1 MSPLEAILVW
11 ITIVALA
18 ISSAVYLYSF
28 IFSNERVMR
37 ASYYFPMGCFVLLT
51 AAILARYVAVGNLPV
66 AGAYESALGG
76 GWFVILFT
84 MYFSYRNRALS
95 VVGLGTIPFTLILL
109 GIGVMSGPELSPMA
123 ASIKS
128 FWLYIHVFFAW
139 LAFGAYAICFGLGI
153 VYLLKERNQGNEFYD
168 KFPSLEQMDETMF
181 RYLVFGFITDAVM
194 IASGTVWAKNLS
206 GIYWSWDPV
215 ETWSLVTWLIYGLAI
230 HLRVTLGWRGRRL
243 AWILIFAMGGMVI
256 TYFGIDWFVKS
267 SFHVFDVWQEI

>member
-11 ITIVALA
+11 TTIVALA

-28 IFSNERVMR
+28 IFRNERILR
-37 ASYYFPMGCFVLLT
+37 FWNLFTITCLALLT
-51 AAILARYVAVGNLPV
+51 AAILARTLAVGNLPV
-66 AGAYESALGG
+66 AGVYESALGG
-76 GWFVILFT
+76 GWFVLLFT
-84 MYFSYRNRALS
+84 LYFSYRNRTLA

-123 ASIKS
+123 VSLKS

-153 VYLLKERNQGNEFYD
+153 VYLLKDRDPGNEFYD
-168 KFPSLEQMDETMF
+168 RFPSLEQIDELMF
-181 RYLVFGFITDAVM
+181 MYLVFGFVTDAVM
-194 IASGTVWAKNLS
+194 IASGAVWAKDLWGN
-206 GIYWSWDPV
+206 YWSWDPV

-230 HLRVTLGWRGRRL
+230 HLRVTLGWRGRKL
-243 AWILIFAMGGMVI
+243 AWILIIALGGMVI

-267 SFHVFDVWQEI
+267 SFHAFDVWQEI